1 MCWCHNEAVVT
12 AEGLSAA
19 VAGALIEVTYVGE
32 PRAISDVEF
41 ADTDPGAGVE
51 PGDLVLAIGVT
62 DADRLAELVTR
73 AADGAGLVAR
83 LPLAGEQVV
92 LDACR
97 RHDVTMLG
105 LQPGVAW
112 SHAIWLIRGSLDRA
126 VLPRGHAPHDDDV
139 YTDLFAMADAVS
151 AIIGAP
157 VTIED
162 ARSQVLSYSTGQER
176 VDPARLSTIVGR
188 KVPAPV
194 MAHFRA
200 LGVYRKLARSDD
212 PVFVPEG
219 PGGVLPRFVVPVRAG
234 SDWLGSIWAVVDE
247 PVTGRRLRDLEMAAD
262 VLALHLLRLRAE
274 ANFTRQLVTERLRSL
289 LLGATDATVPGL
301 GNGPWRAVALAG
313 PDVTQPPATRL
324 LQWESVCRR
333 HGWRGALLADVG
345 SAVFAVTTADED
357 GPGGWPWLRELVE
370 QEPSLSVAAGAVATE
385 PAGLLAS
392 CAQAVEVAA
401 ANLPTRAV
409 SFEDGWAAVTVRRAV
424 GAVDPRTL
432 PGPLQVLREH
442 DTRNGTALV
451 QTLAAVV
458 SHWGQQKRAASVL
471 GVHPNSVRY
480 RLGRIADLVELDL
493 DDPEQRLAIALQCAA
508 TS

>member
-1 MCWCHNEAVVT
+1 MVT

-19 VAGALIEVTYVGE
+19 VAGALIEVSHAG
-32 PRAISDVEF
+32 RARAVLDVEF
-41 ADTDPGAGVE
+41 ADMEAGTDVE
-51 PGDLVLAIGVT
+51 PGDLVLAVGVT

-73 AADGAGLVAR
+73 TADGAGLVAR
-83 LPLAGEQVV
+83 LPLAGQPVV
-92 LDACR
+92 LAACR
-97 RHDVTMLG
+97 LHDVTMLG

-112 SHAIWLIRGSLDRA
+112 SHAIWLIQGSLDRA

-176 VDPARLSTIVGR
+176 GDPARLSTIVGR
-188 KVPAPV
+188 KVPAQV

-212 PVFVPEG
+212 PIFVPEG
-219 PGGVLPRFVVPVRAG
+219 PAGVLPRFVVPVRAG

-247 PVTGRRLRDLEMAAD
+247 PVTGHRLRELEMAAD

-289 LLGATDATVPGL
+289 LLGASDATVPGL
-301 GNGPWRAVALAG
+301 GSGPWRVVALAG
-313 PDVTQPPATRL
+313 PDDTQSPATRL

-333 HGWRGALLADVG
+333 HGWRNALLVDVG
-345 SAVFAVTTADED
+345 AAVFAVAAADEER
-357 GPGGWPWLRELVE
+357 PGGWPWLRDLVSR
-370 QEPSLSVAAGAVATE
+370 EPALSAAAGAVATE
-385 PAGLLAS
+385 SVDLATS
-392 CAQAVEVAA
+392 CAQAAEVAA
-401 ANLPTRAV
+401 ARLPARAV
-409 SFEDGWAAVTVRRAV
+409 SFEDGWAAVTVRRAL
-424 GAVDPRTL
+424 GAVDPHTL
-432 PGPLQVLREH
+432 PGPLQALREH
-442 DTRNGTALV
+442 DARHGTSLV

-493 DDPEQRLAIALQCAA
+493 EDPDQRLAIALQCAA
-508 TS
+508 AP